1 MLSVGASIKQL
12 LIDIRKCIEKFQNKS
27 KFTWKMFCLFCP
39 RVFCVFCVVNV
50 SDAHKGGIK
59 GWSIKNNC

>member
-1 MLSVGASIKQL
+1 MLSVGALIKQL
-12 LIDIRKCIEKFQNKS
+12 LIDMRKCIEKFQNKS

-39 RVFCVFCVVNV
+39 LVFCVVNV

-59 GWSIKNNC
+59 GWSIKKNC